1 MTAVIESCFSAV
13 EPLLGTKAACTA
25 VGRSRATHYRRA
37 SPARV
42 IPRTGRPAPANKLT
56 GAEASQVLAVLR
68 SPRFADSSPA
78 QVYFTLLD
86 EGIYLASESSF
97 YRILRAAGEVRERRR
112 QASHP
117 AKKKPELMA
126 AKPLVVWSW
135 DITKLKGPQRGDY
148 YDCYVVLD
156 IFSRYVVAWCVAP
169 SESGELAKEL
179 IADAIA
185 RHQVPP
191 GQLTIH
197 ADRGSSMTSNPVTGL
212 YTFLGIRRSHSRPH
226 VSNDNCYSEAQFKTL
241 KYCPAFPGASAA
253 SRTPGRSARRSSTT
267 TTMNTATPASATTRP
282 RRFTTPPPPKYA
294 LSGPRPCR
302 PPTPPAPNDSAIVA
316 LSRPAPNHGLDQRAA
331 PRTGNHSDDAIRTC
345 LKSLGVCLTNGVS
358 GGSFSRSRRTGTG
371 RRR

>member
-1 MTAVIESCFSAV
+1 VTAVIESCFSAV

-56 GAEASQVLAVLR
+56 GTEASQVLAVLR

-241 KYCPAFPGASAA
+241 KYCPAFPGRFGSIQD
-253 SRTPGRSARRSSTT
+253 ARAFCEAFFNYYNHEHRHSGIGYH
-267 TTMNTATPASATTRP
+267 TPASVHYATATEIRAQRAETLQAAYAASPERFRHRRP
-282 RRFTTPPPPKYA
+282 EPPQLPTMAWINEPLPAQETTQTTP
-294 LSGPRPCR
+294 
-302 PPTPPAPNDSAIVA
+302 
-316 LSRPAPNHGLDQRAA
+316 
-331 PRTGNHSDDAIRTC
+331 
-345 LKSLGVCLTNGVS
+345 
-358 GGSFSRSRRTGTG
+358 
-371 RRR
+371 